1 MMKKILLGAVIALAL
16 GCASKQNNI
25 DKNNVVL
32 TLESTCP
39 TDGNCTVEVFKE
51 TKLVVKQDEF
61 GHNYYEK
68 EYDPVKRVI
77 KYSYSRKV
85 KGDIQ
90 DASYREEVVFELDH
104 FENQKYIDSDIKLT
118 KMLFGRFCF
127 CKGQTGNYEVK
138 KGKLTIQDQ
147 KVTLDVEISEVPQII
162 KNISFSIK

>member
-1 MMKKILLGAVIALAL
+1 MKKLLIGVVITFVL
-16 GCASKQNNI
+16 GCASKQNEVV
-25 DKNNVVL
+25 KNDIAL
-32 TLESTCP
+32 SLESDCP
-39 TDGNCTVEVFKE
+39 SDGHCKIEVFKQ

-68 EYDPVKRVI
+68 EYDPNKKVI

-104 FENQKYIDSDIKLT
+104 FENQKYIDSDIQQT

-127 CKGQTGNYEVK
+127 CKGQTGNYKVTH
-138 KGKLTIQDQ
+138 GKLFIEN
-147 KVTLDVEISEVPQII
+147 KIATLDFTVSEVPQII
-162 KNISFSIK
+162 KNISFVIK